1 MNPRLRNRQTL
12 PDSFE
17 VLMATRHGAAAPE
30 LLRPVND
37 IRALLAGYHGAMP
50 GAAAAQSLAVPR
62 VSVMRDDG
70 RALQVRQVSR
80 HAVQHDAQGGA
91 GSGRAGTMSEAGVMC
106 AEGSHPRIGP
116 PSATPDASS
125 EGGVAA
131 APTAPVVTA
140 AAPDSTLG
148 NRPLLPNANAELP
161 TDPIRAALG
170 TGAVAPATS
179 SANSPA
185 NSPARRPDAA
195 PAAAPETAM
204 SENDLMAELEAIVKG
219 QSVYDPARKKTV
231 PRDALKEY
239 PRDEA
244 AASPPPAAPAGL
256 GAAGDSQAIFDRITQ
271 SMQHAGAY
279 DLGTVELENRF
290 ADFDRLDEKRSAPK
304 PRAAAPVPGTSDANA
319 PRERTAT
326 APPADTSDFIHDLDA
341 IHGTGPVV
349 AKSAS
354 VGTGYARPLYDTG
367 EHVLPGIDLYRDQ
380 LTVGAAPGV
389 AFSYGQLIA
398 MADLFGSV
406 DEMMAAQPPQLSQI
420 KTLIEQN
427 TLFYQGRGGSD
438 VSNDKWQ
445 EVTFDNYLKLAEEN
459 YDHFAP
465 NLLFPAARF
474 VAAAAQHRDH
484 RQAWQAH
491 HERALGQV
499 QPGTSGLPA
508 LPLTINAFGDHFLT
522 DAFAAGHLVNKA
534 ALIEMFKANF
544 YTGKA
549 LSAAGNAFFDR
560 VAQQAWKGELA
571 RKFTQLETAKP
582 YDAWWNIVKWHPD
595 INDAGRF
602 ASVLQQAAVQAPEK
616 VANLVVKAIHDVL
629 NQSGFEVEN
638 DAGQR
643 WHLTGDGHLT
653 AETLAVMKRA
663 VTESAQHIVDAASGV
678 AMPPLAAL
686 YAKVWAHVPRPTA
699 GATTVLHAVV
709 KDYLAPTS
717 AALTHAAAE
726 ILNKQYETLI
736 KELLKRKALRRID

>member
-1 MNPRLRNRQTL
+1 MNPRLRNRQSL
-12 PDSFE
+12 PESFE
-17 VLMATRHGAAAPE
+17 ALIATRHGAAAPA
-30 LLRPVND
+30 LLRPASD

-50 GAAAAQSLAVPR
+50 AAAAAASLAVPR
-62 VSVMRDDG
+62 VNVTRDDG
-70 RALQVRQVSR
+70 RALQVRRVNR
-80 HAVQHDAQGGA
+80 HDEPRDGPGPMGSAMAVQ
-91 GSGRAGTMSEAGVMC
+91 RAGAMSEAGGVC

-116 PSATPDASS
+116 PAATTDAPADGSFAAAPAGPVAAAAAAGTAPVAAATPDAAFKS
-125 EGGVAA
+125 
-131 APTAPVVTA
+131 APV
-140 AAPDSTLG
+140 PPRS
-148 NRPLLPNANAELP
+148 NAELP
-161 TDPIRAALG
+161 SAS
-170 TGAVAPATS
+170 VAPA
-179 SANSPA
+179 NP
-185 NSPARRPDAA
+185 PARGPEPA
-195 PAAAPETAM
+195 AAAPETTM
-204 SENDLMAELEAIVKG
+204 SDNDLMAELEAIVKG
-219 QSVYDPARKKTV
+219 QSVYDPAQKRTV
-231 PRDALKEY
+231 PRESLKEY

-244 AASPPPAAPAGL
+244 AASSPPAPPAGL

-290 ADFDRLDEKRSAPK
+290 ADFDRIDEKRSAPK
-304 PRAAAPVPGTSDANA
+304 PRAAMPVPAASDASA
-319 PRERTAT
+319 ARERSAA
-326 APPADTSDFIHDLDA
+326 APPADTSDFMHDLDA

-354 VGTGYARPLYDTG
+354 VGDGYARPLYDTG

-398 MADLFGSV
+398 MADLFGTV
-406 DEMMAAQPPQLSQI
+406 DEMMAAKAPQLNQI
-420 KTLIEQN
+420 KALIEQN

-438 VSNDKWQ
+438 VSNDQWQ
-445 EVTFDNYLKLAEEN
+445 AVTDDRYLKLAEDN

-474 VAAAAQHRDH
+474 AAAAAQHGDH

-491 HERALGQV
+491 HKRALGQV
-499 QPGTSGLPA
+499 QAGAGALPA

-544 YTGKA
+544 YAGNA
-549 LSAAGNAFFDR
+549 LSAAGNAFFER

-571 RKFTQLETAKP
+571 RKFTQLETAQP

-663 VTESAQHIVDAASGV
+663 VAESAQHIVDAAGGA

-699 GATTVLHAVV
+699 GATNVLNAVV

>member
-12 PDSFE
+12 PASFE
-17 VLMATRHGAAAPE
+17 ALMATRHGAAAPE

-50 GAAAAQSLAVPR
+50 GAAAAQSLAAPR

-70 RALQVRQVSR
+70 HALQVRQVTR
-80 HAVQHDAQGGA
+80 REAQRDGQGGI
-91 GSGRAGTMSEAGVMC
+91 GGERAGAMSEAGGLC

-116 PSATPDASS
+116 PAATPDASS
-125 EGGVAA
+125 EGSVPSTPAGPAA
-131 APTAPVVTA
+131 AA
-140 AAPDSTLG
+140 AAPDSTLKDRTLRPDS
-148 NRPLLPNANAELP
+148 NAESPAAAAKAEPRAAAIAPLLHQEATL
-161 TDPIRAALG
+161 
-170 TGAVAPATS
+170 AV
-179 SANSPA
+179 
-185 NSPARRPDAA
+185 
-195 PAAAPETAM
+195 APETAM

-219 QSVYDPARKKTV
+219 QSVYDPARKRTV
-231 PRDALKEY
+231 PRESLKEY

-244 AASPPPAAPAGL
+244 ATPPPSPLPAPAGL

-304 PRAAAPVPGTSDANA
+304 PRAVMPMPGRPDANA
-319 PRERTAT
+319 PRERDAPAT
-326 APPADTSDFIHDLDA
+326 SADTSDFMRDLDA
-341 IHGTGPVV
+341 IHGTGPMV

-354 VGTGYARPLYDTG
+354 VDEGYVRPLYDTG

-398 MADLFGSV
+398 MADLFGTV
-406 DEMMAAQPPQLSQI
+406 DEMMAAKAPQLSEI
-420 KTLIEQN
+420 KALIEQN
-427 TLFYQGRGGSD
+427 TLFYQGRGVSD
-438 VSNDKWQ
+438 VSNDQWQ
-445 EVTFDNYLKLAEEN
+445 TVTHDEYLKLAEQN

-474 VAAAAQHRDH
+474 VAAAAQHGDH

-491 HERALGQV
+491 HKRALNQV
-499 QPGTSGLPA
+499 QPSAGGLPVV
-508 LPLTINAFGDHFLT
+508 PLTINAFGDHFLT

-544 YTGKA
+544 YAGNA
-549 LSAAGNAFFDR
+549 LSAAGNAFFER

-571 RKFTQLETAKP
+571 RKFTQLETAQP

-595 INDAGRF
+595 INDASRF

-663 VTESAQHIVDAASGV
+663 VSESAQHIVDSAGGL

-699 GATTVLHAVV
+699 GAITVLNAVV